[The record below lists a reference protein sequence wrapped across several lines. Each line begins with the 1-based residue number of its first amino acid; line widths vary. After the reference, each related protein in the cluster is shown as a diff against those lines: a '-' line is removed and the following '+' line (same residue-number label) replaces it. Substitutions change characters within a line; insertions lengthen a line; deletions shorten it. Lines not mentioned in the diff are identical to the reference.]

1 LGKKCTKGPS
11 TFQRDTKTSSNRKTR
26 YTGSLNYIKPVTR
39 NPSAFFILVLVYVTA
54 ESAWDLRGPH
64 ESACPGQ
71 PLSLSP
77 LLSLLLLGN
86 YRGGWGGGRRGGRR
100 RGGGSTGARGDT
112 AGDAEVGARGDTAAG
127 AGAATHPRPPGRN
140 PTKATAA
147 THCSGSPAVPSAPP
161 PAAPPRRGRLR
172 RYQGRT

>member
-1 LGKKCTKGPS
+1 MGLGPSLVGGGVETLGKKCTKGPS

-100 RGGGSTGARGDT
+100 RGDGSTRRRGGGSRG
-112 AGDAEVGARGDTAAG
+112 
-127 AGAATHPRPPGRN
+127 GAASMTSGRN
-140 PTKATAA
+140 LTEAAA
-147 THCSGSPAVPSAPP
+147 TTHRSGSPAAPSAPP
-161 PAAPPRRGRLR
+161 PAALPRRGRLR
-172 RYQGRT
+172 RCRGRI